1 MDENEISYGIRG
13 SIFKVYNNIGP
24 GLLESSYEAAL
35 THEIRK
41 LGMTVRNQVALPM
54 IYETVRVDIGYR
66 MDLVVESK
74 VVVEVKSL
82 EHFGE
87 VHHKQLLTYLRLSGF
102 KLGILVNFCTED
114 IASSIFRKA
123 NGLKKHS

>member
-66 MDLVVESK
+66 MDLVV
-74 VVVEVKSL
+74 VEVKSV

>member
-74 VVVEVKSL
+74 VVVEVKSV

-87 VHHKQLLTYLRLSGF
+87 VHHKQRLTYLRLSGF

>member
-74 VVVEVKSL
+74 VVVEVKSV